1 MTTLGDIIFALVWF
15 GALIFGIRLMSNGWS
30 LMTKREW
37 KESHEK
43 LPDDMSKE
51 IEGSTHPEMQDIKPG
66 EELIVVRFNKPEVD
80 KDKFKLD
87 SPALHGEDPLY
98 KSLQERIDALR
109 EENNK
114 DEEDDEDDGGDLV
127 SAGR

>member
-1 MTTLGDIIFALVWF
+1 MLDILYALSV
-15 GALIFGIRLMSNGWS
+15 LILLFFGISLMANGWS

-66 EELIVVRFNKPEVD
+66 EELIVVRFNKPE
-80 KDKFKLD
+80 LD
-87 SPALHGEDPLY
+87 SPELDGEDPLY
-98 KSLQERIDALR
+98 KSLQERIDTLR
-109 EENNK
+109 EENK
-114 DEEDDEDDGGDLV
+114 KDDDEEDDDGGNLV
-127 SAGR
+127 SSGR